1 MFVLKIIRE
10 ILKISHLFMTRKAS
24 SGLCGHIAHL
34 STENDE
40 CRLCYNFWAD
50 KKIRGY
56 FLLPSDTLLIDVHA
70 VCLLIHRMGG
80 KHTCCWLGVHN
91 EAGQQIKSQGRS
103 ISLANL
109 LCVTI
114 LVLCR
119 GQRPSLESSLCPL
132 PQKIQKKPQ
141 PKQNKKT
148 QNSKTEPKE
157 SEKGSAC
164 NRKMNLVSHNR
175 WDDVQMLAM

>member
-132 PQKIQKKPQ
+132 PPKIQKNPN
-141 PKQNKKT
+141 QNKTKKPKT
-148 QNSKTEPKE
+148 PKL
-157 SEKGSAC
+157 SQKSL
-164 NRKMNLVSHNR
+164 RKEVPATAR
-175 WDDVQMLAM
+175 WTWWAIIAGMMFRC

>member
-50 KKIRGY
+50 KKIWGY

-70 VCLLIHRMGG
+70 VCLFINKYRMGG
-80 KHTCCWLGVHN
+80 KHTCCWFGVHN

-119 GQRPSLESSLCPL
+119 GQKPYLESSLCFKKNTKKNPKL
-132 PQKIQKKPQ
+132 SQK
-141 PKQNKKT
+141 
-148 QNSKTEPKE
+148 SLRKE
-157 SEKGSAC
+157 VPATG
-164 NRKMNLVSHNR
+164 R
-175 WDDVQMLAM
+175 WTWWAIIAEMMFRC